1 MTAGA
6 GAASGFSDVDRGPE
20 VLAKHVVDG
29 IGVEPSE
36 VGGDRGFQRFE
47 VLAVGAE
54 LSEVDATDLDARGV
68 CDPEARRRLPPKRRL
83 VADRSAPQPVTEA
96 EPPLSTGLA
105 RGEFDRRLEA
115 LRVNG
120 GALGREPERDAE
132 HVGGVHRRAVG
143 PSKIKVHTPRSCR
156 FGRML
161 YRLRH
166 LAERAYRRH
175 LRREIDDVPTH
186 VAIIQDGNRR
196 YARERGDDAP
206 DGHRAGAAT
215 TERVLDWCADLGVAE
230 LTLYAFSTENFE
242 RPDGELEPLFD
253 LLTAKLRE
261 FADADRVHDQGVRV
275 RAIGDVDR
283 LPERVRDAVAYAER
297 RTADNDQF
305 TLNVALAYGGRTE
318 LLDAATAIAR
328 DVDAGTLDPEAVDTE
343 TVESR
348 LYDRPVRD
356 VDLIVRTGGDERTS
370 NFLPWHANGN
380 EAAVYFCAPYWPEF
394 SEVEFLRAI
403 RTYQSREQ
411 SWRHARA
418 ERAAALVRAV
428 AEVELAE
435 AQAVAG
441 RLRSRLSTDAD
452 ALPDVVAGDSARGLA
467 GNRDGES
474 ESAD

>member
-1 MTAGA
+1 ML
-6 GAASGFSDVDRGPE
+6 DRP
-20 VLAKHVVDG
+20 
-29 IGVEPSE
+29 
-36 VGGDRGFQRFE
+36 R
-47 VLAVGAE
+47 
-54 LSEVDATDLDARGV
+54 DL
-68 CDPEARRRLPPKRRL
+68 
-83 VADRSAPQPVTEA
+83 
-96 EPPLSTGLA
+96 
-105 RGEFDRRLEA
+105 
-115 LRVNG
+115 
-120 GALGREPERDAE
+120 
-132 HVGGVHRRAVG
+132 
-143 PSKIKVHTPRSCR
+143 I
-156 FGRML
+156 
-161 YRLRH
+161 
-166 LAERAYRRH
+166 ERAYRRH
-175 LRREIDDVPTH
+175 LHREIEDVPTH

-242 RPDGELEPLFD
+242 RPDEELEPLFD
-253 LLTAKLRE
+253 LLEDKLRD
-261 FADADRVHDQGVRV
+261 FADADRVHEQGVRV

-297 RTADNDQF
+297 RTADNDRF

-318 LLDAATAIAR
+318 LLDAARAIAR
-328 DVDAGTLDPEAVDTE
+328 DVDAGDLRPDDVDVE
-343 TVESR
+343 TVEDR

-403 RTYQSREQ
+403 RTYQSREE
-411 SWRHARA
+411 SWRRARA

-428 AEVELAE
+428 AEVEIAE
-435 AQAVAG
+435 AHAVAG
-441 RLRSRLSTDAD
+441 RLRDRLPIDAD
-452 ALPDVVAGDSARGLA
+452 ALAAALPGDAQGRTEAGDEPVAGDGSGSSA
-467 GNRDGES
+467 GETQAEP